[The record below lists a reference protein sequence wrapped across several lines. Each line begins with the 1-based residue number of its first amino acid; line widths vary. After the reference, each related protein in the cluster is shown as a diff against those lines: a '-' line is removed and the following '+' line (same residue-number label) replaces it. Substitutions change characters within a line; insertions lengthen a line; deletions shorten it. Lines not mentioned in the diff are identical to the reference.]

1 MRLRHPERFEE
12 LVRLEGLSQRK
23 LAEQAHVSQAFISL
37 MASGQRGV
45 KPVTAW
51 RVASVLG
58 VYTSELFV
66 PDTEEN
72 GLPMPCGE
80 DSAHPGQRSKLNSR
94 HVTPAGRRP
103 GTALVPTP
111 ARRSRRCPSVPTRR
125 PLVST
130 PV

>member
-12 LVRLEGLSQRK
+12 LTRLKGLSQRK

-58 VYTSELFV
+58 VYTNELFV
-66 PDTEEN
+66 ADTGKSE
-72 GLPMPCGE
+72 LAAGE
-80 DSAHPGQRSKLNSR
+80 DPLRPGQRGKSSSR
-94 HVTPAGRRP
+94 EATPTGRRP
-103 GTALVPTP
+103 GTAHVPTP
-111 ARRSRRCPSVPTRR
+111 ARRSRPCQSAPIRLHP
-125 PLVST
+125 VST